1 MTAHEL
7 TASCASQKLHSFT
20 PEERQWRDLYG
31 DRGAFPGAAM
41 SGAMSGGGLS
51 GATLSGGGAMSGGGA
66 I

>member
-1 MTAHEL
+1 MFV
-7 TASCASQKLHSFT
+7 QKLHSFT

-31 DRGAFPGAAM
+31 DRSAFPGAAM

-51 GATLSGGGAMSGGGA
+51 GATLSGGGA